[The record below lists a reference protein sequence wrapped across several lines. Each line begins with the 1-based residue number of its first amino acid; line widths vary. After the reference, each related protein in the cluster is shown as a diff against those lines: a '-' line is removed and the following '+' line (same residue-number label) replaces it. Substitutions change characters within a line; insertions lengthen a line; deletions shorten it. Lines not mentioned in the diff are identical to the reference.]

1 MPGALLLALLRP
13 ASAQITTENAGV
25 IPPGT
30 PILRESLS
38 YFDSEDLDEVRWSN
52 QVVFAFDPT
61 REIKL
66 DVPVLRRDVI
76 FAGTSGEEHDSL
88 SGLGDVSLRFKRSL
102 LRKNEIMASTRLALL
117 AEVEA
122 PTGER
127 ERERHDDPEE
137 PTARHRRLDAG
148 RRDRLLLDQGPAT
161 HLGGGVLSPPHET

>member
-1 MPGALLLALLRP
+1 MRLALVDRASIATVGWVRVRAFRARWVPGALLLALLRP

-66 DVPVLRRDVI
+66 DVPVLTLHTTRDPMAPI
-76 FAGTSGEEHDSL
+76 FHE
-88 SGLGDVSLRFKRSL
+88 
-102 LRKNEIMASTRLALL
+102 ALL
-117 AEVEA
+117 SQKAA
-122 PTGER
+122 
-127 ERERHDDPEE
+127 
-137 PTARHRRLDAG
+137 DAG
-148 RRDRLLLDQGPAT
+148 RLDNLVRREVDVFGHCALTAGEIMTAFTDLATWVNSGVKPA
-161 HLGGGVLSPPHET
+161 P